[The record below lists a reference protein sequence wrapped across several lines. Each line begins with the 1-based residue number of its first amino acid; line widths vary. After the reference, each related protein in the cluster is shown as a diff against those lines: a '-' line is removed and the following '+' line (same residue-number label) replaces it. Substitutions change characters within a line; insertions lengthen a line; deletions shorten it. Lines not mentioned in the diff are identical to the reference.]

1 MSGTEIKKN
10 LTKKKISTLIS
21 KILGKKFVEKKGGV
35 WRPPPQQTFFSSKL
49 ADSNALY
56 RKSLSGAVPK
66 IQGGSQLFLRINCAV
81 AMATKNPKKILKN
94 SRDLEIF
101 ESRVW

>member
-1 MSGTEIKKN
+1 MSGPEIKENKMGKFF
-10 LTKKKISTLIS
+10 LTLIS

-49 ADSNALY
+49 ADFNALY

-81 AMATKNPKKILKN
+81 AMVTKNPKKILKN

>member
-1 MSGTEIKKN
+1 MSGVKTKKN
-10 LTKKKISTLIS
+10 KMEKFFLTLIS
-21 KILGKKFVEKKGGV
+21 KFLGKKFVEKKGGV

-81 AMATKNPKKILKN
+81 AMVTKNPKKILKN
-94 SRDLEIF
+94 SRDIEIF

>member
-1 MSGTEIKKN
+1 MSRTEIKKN
-10 LTKKKISTLIS
+10 SVEKKILTLIS
-21 KILGKKFVEKKGGV
+21 KIFGKKIVEKKGGV

-49 ADSNALY
+49 ADFNALY

-81 AMATKNPKKILKN
+81 AMVTKNPKKILKN
-94 SRDLEIF
+94 SCDIEIS
-101 ESRVW
+101 ES

>member
-1 MSGTEIKKN
+1 ME
-10 LTKKKISTLIS
+10 
-21 KILGKKFVEKKGGV
+21 KKFVEKKGGV

-49 ADSNALY
+49 ADSNALN

-66 IQGGSQLFLRINCAV
+66 IQGGSQTFLRINCAV
-81 AMATKNPKKILKN
+81 AMVTKNPKKILKN

>member
-1 MSGTEIKKN
+1 MSGMKIKKN
-10 LTKKKISTLIS
+10 KMEKFFLTLIS
-21 KILGKKFVEKKGGV
+21 KFLGKKFVEKKGGV
-35 WRPPPQQTFFSSKL
+35 WRPPPKQTFFSSKL
-49 ADSNALY
+49 ADSNALN

-66 IQGGSQLFLRINCAV
+66 IQGGSQTFLRINCAV
-81 AMATKNPKKILKN
+81 AMVTKNPKKILKN

>member
-1 MSGTEIKKN
+1 MQSEK
-10 LTKKKISTLIS
+10 S
-21 KILGKKFVEKKGGV
+21 KFTKKFVEKKGGV

-49 ADSNALY
+49 ADSNALN
-56 RKSLSGAVPK
+56 RKSLSGGVPK

-81 AMATKNPKKILKN
+81 AMVTKNPKKILKN
-94 SRDLEIF
+94 SRDIEIF

>member
-1 MSGTEIKKN
+1 MSATEIKKLSSRKKN
-10 LTKKKISTLIS
+10 LTLIS
-21 KILGKKFVEKKGGV
+21 KFLGKKFVEKKGGV

-49 ADSNALY
+49 ADSNALN

-66 IQGGSQLFLRINCAV
+66 IQGGSQTFLRINCAV
-81 AMATKNPKKILKN
+81 AMVTKNPKKILKN
-94 SRDLEIF
+94 SRDIEIF

>member
-1 MSGTEIKKN
+1 MSGPEIKKN
-10 LTKKKISTLIS
+10 KIKEIFLTLIS

-81 AMATKNPKKILKN
+81 AMVTKNPKKILKN
-94 SRDLEIF
+94 SRDI
-101 ESRVW
+101 

>member
-1 MSGTEIKKN
+1 MSGTEKRKN

-21 KILGKKFVEKKGGV
+21 KILEKKFVEKKGGV

-56 RKSLSGAVPK
+56 LKSLSGAVPK

-81 AMATKNPKKILKN
+81 AMVTKNPKKILKN
-94 SRDLEIF
+94 SRDIELF
-101 ESRVW
+101 ES

>member
-1 MSGTEIKKN
+1 MSGPELKKN
-10 LTKKKISTLIS
+10 KIKEIFLTLIS
-21 KILGKKFVEKKGGV
+21 KILEKKFVEKKGGV

-81 AMATKNPKKILKN
+81 AMVTKNPKKILKN
-94 SRDLEIF
+94 SRDIEIF
-101 ESRVW
+101 ES

>member
-1 MSGTEIKKN
+1 MSVPSLKKN
-10 LTKKKISTLIS
+10 QCSTDFMKLIS
-21 KILGKKFVEKKGGV
+21 KFLGKKFVEKKGGV

-49 ADSNALY
+49 ADSNALN

-66 IQGGSQLFLRINCAV
+66 IQGGSQTFLRINCAV
-81 AMATKNPKKILKN
+81 AMVTKNPKKILKN